1 MREGVRQRISAHDDW
16 AFAGHDSWLVCVSR
30 EAFKSADEVKRR
42 VDEVVG
48 LVAAFPRS
56 VLPARVDHSVDD
68 LAQRI
73 RQLHSADDAIVFLE
87 HLTPDER
94 DRLARS
100 DTPLAG
106 FSDIRKRA
114 TKQLLGSGHSTYPS
128 GCSSSQCSSE
138 TTAQTCEAESQP
150 ASIPESRAHLPRT
163 APVVGSKEPPICA
176 VPYRPGCRCRSD
188 RQLRR
193 PTVCPRPSIGVT
205 RSTQTFG
212 GAFRA

>member
-1 MREGVRQRISAHDDW
+1 MRRVRQRISAHDDW

-106 FSDIRKRA
+106 FSTSEHA

-128 GCSSSQCSSE
+128 GC
-138 TTAQTCEAESQP
+138 
-150 ASIPESRAHLPRT
+150 
-163 APVVGSKEPPICA
+163 GSLAMFKRDDGTD
-176 VPYRPGCRCRSD
+176 VRG
-188 RQLRR
+188 
-193 PTVCPRPSIGVT
+193 
-205 RSTQTFG
+205 
-212 GAFRA
+212 